1 MYVLIKYRALT
12 VDNQYMPLFLYATP
26 LTILSETDE
35 TITVR
40 YNDYD
45 YYTYTFKK
53 KNVDRM
59 F

>member
-26 LTILSETDE
+26 LPIIGETED
-35 TITVR
+35 TVTVQ
-40 YNDYD
+40 YNNSD
-45 YYTYTFKK
+45 YYTFIFHK
-53 KNVDRM
+53 KNIDRR